1 MCKGNVQNLD
11 KENPVSIE
19 NQINQTLPII
29 FTFGTNPT
37 PLITLL
43 SDELS
48 LLSPRKKYLSSGMKY
63 SGVKSN
69 GPLSV
74 IFKIL

>member
-1 MCKGNVQNLD
+1 MTKKDKKNEKDKKNLD

-43 SDELS
+43 SDE
-48 LLSPRKKYLSSGMKY
+48 
-63 SGVKSN
+63 
-69 GPLSV
+69 
-74 IFKIL
+74 